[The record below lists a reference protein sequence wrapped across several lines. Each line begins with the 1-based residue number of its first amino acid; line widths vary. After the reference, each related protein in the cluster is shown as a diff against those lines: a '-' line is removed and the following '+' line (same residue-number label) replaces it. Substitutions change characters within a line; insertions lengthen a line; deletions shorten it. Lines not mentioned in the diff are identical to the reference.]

1 MSLLNMQD
9 KRLRKGVNSMFDKNE
24 MWDFLIDM
32 KIATEEELQLVTDL
46 MGFSRE
52 TLESVLHT
60 RTGYVDM
67 TQYVEAELNEFYGI
81 ERESE

>member
-1 MSLLNMQD
+1 
-9 KRLRKGVNSMFDKNE
+9 MFDKNE
-24 MWDFLIDM
+24 MWDFLIEM